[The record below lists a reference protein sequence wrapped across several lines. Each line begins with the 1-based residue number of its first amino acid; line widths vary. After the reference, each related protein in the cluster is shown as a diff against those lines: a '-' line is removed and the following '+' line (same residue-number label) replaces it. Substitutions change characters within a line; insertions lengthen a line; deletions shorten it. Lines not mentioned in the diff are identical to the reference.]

1 MLVGHRAAEVAV
13 SVDGAGGAYVHL
25 NVPFLVQAHGPY
37 GEGFGVAFLLV
48 VHLYGH
54 VGLLAVVVGTV
65 QEAPRLA
72 EDFADIVVYGV
83 ARQAVGFR
91 QLDQFGV
98 HFCLHFKFS
107 DSIDCF
113 ILSLIS
119 SGETS

>member
-1 MLVGHRAAEVAV
+1 MLVGHGAAEVAV
-13 SVDGAGGAYVHL
+13 RVDGAGGANVYL
-25 NVPFLVQAHGPY
+25 NVPFLFQAHGPY
-37 GEGFGVAFLLV
+37 GE
-48 VHLYGH
+48 
-54 VGLLAVVVGTV
+54 
-65 QEAPRLA
+65 
-72 EDFADIVVYGV
+72 
-83 ARQAVGFR
+83 GFR